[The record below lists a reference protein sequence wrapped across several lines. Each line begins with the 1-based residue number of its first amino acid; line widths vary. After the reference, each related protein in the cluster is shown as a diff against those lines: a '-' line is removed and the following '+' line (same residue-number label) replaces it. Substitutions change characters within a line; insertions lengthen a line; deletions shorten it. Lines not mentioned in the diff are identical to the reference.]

1 MATLVVS
8 TNYRGDDSERLTEL
22 VSDLSGRIA
31 LLTQLPEDE
40 LLIEFHVNTFLCFA
54 GSTALSASC
63 LWAFG
68 GTVDK
73 TANSELF
80 SANSQVKPP

>member
-1 MATLVVS
+1 
-8 TNYRGDDSERLTEL
+8 
-22 VSDLSGRIA
+22 

-80 SANSQVKPP
+80 SAISLILQRYLEIAPERIRITRVQLYEILDHKSKVYIT